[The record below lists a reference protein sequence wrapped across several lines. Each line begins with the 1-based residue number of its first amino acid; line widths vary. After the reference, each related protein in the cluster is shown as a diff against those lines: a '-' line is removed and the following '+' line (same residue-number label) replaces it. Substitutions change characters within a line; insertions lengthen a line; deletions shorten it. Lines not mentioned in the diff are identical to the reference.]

1 MSEAAVPLGRR
12 RLSTALDSIWL
23 PRLALLAGCLL
34 LFAFPLMTRSDYRL
48 FVATQ
53 IGIYLLV
60 VVGLNVLTGYAG
72 QPSLGHGA
80 LLAIGAYTTAIA
92 MVDHHWSF
100 WPAALLGMGLT
111 AAAGAVMGLPAF
123 RVSTWYFAL
132 ITLGFVEVVSG
143 MLIEWRAL
151 THSFNGI
158 VGIPKPSIL
167 GHAMGSTELFWL
179 VAALN
184 IGCFAVVANLVHSRF
199 GRALIAVRD
208 NAAAASASGVSLVR
222 MKLFAFVLSA
232 AITGLAGALYAVQKT
247 VITPDDFTAEFSI
260 FFLVVVV
267 LGGAG
272 SLWGPALGTLVFFYV
287 PELLDSLRSWRLL
300 IYGVVLLALM
310 RFAPHGL
317 YGAIRALWSTLR
329 QRIGGPA
336 GRREAATARVREA
349 PSPAAARAGMTV
361 VAHKLA
367 KRFGGVAAL
376 DGVDIDV
383 AAGSVHAIVGPNGS
397 GKTTLLNMISGFYRP
412 DTGSIKL
419 GGIEVVGRSPARI
432 ARLSV
437 GRTFQTPKLLPE
449 LSASENVMLGGYT
462 AERASG
468 LEVAL
473 KLPSARRE
481 QRALASQAQRYLDFV
496 GLGERG
502 LAEAGDLSHGQQRL
516 AEIARAMIGT
526 PRLLLL
532 DEPAAGLSLA
542 ELDRLGVLI
551 DSIRALG
558 VTVVIVEHRLELVAS
573 ICSRVTVLDRG
584 TVLAGGTPGEVFS
597 NPAVVRAYMGAR
609 KVATATA
616 DDTRQP

>member
-1 MSEAAVPLGRR
+1 MPQGRR
-12 RLSTALDSIWL
+12 RLSTALDSTWL
-23 PRLALLAGCLL
+23 PRLVLLGVCVFLA
-34 LFAFPLMTRSDYRL
+34 AFPLLTRSDYRL

-80 LLAIGAYTTAIA
+80 LLAIGAYAAAIA

-100 WPAALLGMGLT
+100 WPSALLSMALT

-132 ITLGFVEVVSG
+132 ITLGFAEVVSG

-199 GRALIAVRD
+199 GRALMAVRD
-208 NAAAASASGVSLVR
+208 NAAAATASGVSLVR

-300 IYGVVLLALM
+300 IYGVVLLMLM

-317 YGAIRALWSTLR
+317 SGAIRALWSTLR
-329 QRIGGPA
+329 ARLGGPA
-336 GRREAATARVREA
+336 RPRRVAPAATVTETRA
-349 PSPAAARAGMTV
+349 PAPVGAGMTV
-361 VAHKLA
+361 VAHKVA

-376 DGVDIDV
+376 DSVDIDI

-412 DTGSIKL
+412 DAGSIRL
-419 GGIEVVGRSPARI
+419 GGVDVVGHSPARI
-432 ARLSV
+432 ARLRV

-473 KLPSARRE
+473 RLPRARRE
-481 QRALASQAQRYLDFV
+481 QRALESRAKRYLDFV
-496 GLGERG
+496 GLGERDV
-502 LAEAGDLSHGQQRL
+502 AEAGDLSHGQQRL

-532 DEPAAGLSLA
+532 DEPAAGLSLG
-542 ELDRLGVLI
+542 ELDRLGALI

-597 NPAVVRAYMGAR
+597 NPAVVRAYMGTR
-609 KVATATA
+609 KVGAAAA
-616 DDTRQP
+616 DEARRS

>member
-1 MSEAAVPLGRR
+1 MSEAAVLPGRS
-12 RLSTALDSIWL
+12 RLAIALDSEWL
-23 PRLALLAGCLL
+23 RRLALLAVCTLL
-34 LFAFPLMTRSDYRL
+34 VAFPLLTKSDYRL

-60 VVGLNVLTGYAG
+60 VMGLNVLTGYAG

-80 LLAIGAYTTAIA
+80 LLAIGAYAAAIA
-92 MVDHHWSF
+92 MVDHRWSF
-100 WPAALLGMGLT
+100 WPSALLSMALT
-111 AAAGAVMGLPAF
+111 AGAGALMGLPAF

-132 ITLGFVEVVSG
+132 ITLGFAEVVGG
-143 MLIEWRAL
+143 MLIEWKGL

-158 VGIPKPSIL
+158 VGIPKPSIW
-167 GHAMGSTELFWL
+167 GHAMGSAELFWL

-184 IGCFAVVANLVHSRF
+184 VGCFAVVANLVHSRF
-199 GRALIAVRD
+199 GRALMAVRD
-208 NAAAASASGVSLVR
+208 NDAAGSASGVSLVR

-267 LGGAG
+267 LGGGG

-300 IYGVVLLALM
+300 IYGVVLLLLM

-317 YGAIRALWSTLR
+317 SGAIVALWSALR
-329 QRIGGPA
+329 SRLGAPA
-336 GRREAATARVREA
+336 RPRQSVTAAALVT
-349 PSPAAARAGMTV
+349 AARAPAPVGAGMAVAVHQV
-361 VAHKLA
+361 V

-376 DGVDIDV
+376 DGVDLDI

-412 DTGSIKL
+412 DAGSIRL
-419 GGIEVVGRSPARI
+419 GGVEVVGRSPARI
-432 ARLSV
+432 ARLYV

-473 KLPSARRE
+473 RLPRARRE
-481 QRALASQAQRYLDFV
+481 QRALEARARRYLEFV
-496 GLGERG
+496 GLGERDV
-502 LAEAGDLSHGQQRL
+502 AEAGDLSHGQQRL

-542 ELDRLGVLI
+542 ELDRLGALI

-584 TVLAGGTPGEVFS
+584 TVLAGGTPSEVFS

-609 KVATATA
+609 KIGA
-616 DDTRQP
+616 P

>member
-1 MSEAAVPLGRR
+1 MPPGRA
-12 RLSTALDSIWL
+12 RLSTALDSAWL
-23 PRLALLAGCLL
+23 RRLALLAVCAFLV
-34 LFAFPLMTRSDYRL
+34 AFPLLTKSDYRL

-80 LLAIGAYTTAIA
+80 LLAIGAYAAAIA
-92 MVDHHWSF
+92 MVDHGWSF
-100 WPAALLGMGLT
+100 WPSTLLSMAVT
-111 AAAGAVMGLPAF
+111 AAAGALMGLPAF

-132 ITLGFVEVVSG
+132 ITLGFAEVVSG
-143 MLIEWRAL
+143 MLIEWRGL

-158 VGIPKPSIL
+158 VGIPKPAIG
-167 GHAMGSTELFWL
+167 GHAMGSAELFWL

-184 IGCFAVVANLVHSRF
+184 VGCFAVVANLVHSRF
-199 GRALIAVRD
+199 GRALMAVRD
-208 NAAAASASGVSLVR
+208 NDAAGSASGVSLVR

-267 LGGAG
+267 LGGGG

-300 IYGVVLLALM
+300 IYGVVLLLLM

-317 YGAIRALWSTLR
+317 YGAIRTLWGMLR
-329 QRIGGPA
+329 RRLRAPA
-336 GRREAATARVREA
+336 HPR
-349 PSPAAARAGMTV
+349 PAAPTAAAVTETSAPAPVGPGMAV
-361 VAHKLA
+361 VVRKAV

-376 DGVDIDV
+376 DGVDLDI
-383 AAGSVHAIVGPNGS
+383 AAGNVHAIVGPNGS

-412 DTGSIKL
+412 DAGSIQL
-419 GGIEVVGRSPARI
+419 GGVEVVGRSPARI
-432 ARLSV
+432 ARLYV

-449 LSASENVMLGGYT
+449 LSASENVMLGGYI
-462 AERASG
+462 AERATG

-473 KLPSARRE
+473 RLPRARRE
-481 QRALASQAQRYLDFV
+481 QRALESRARRYLDFV
-496 GLGERG
+496 GLGERDV
-502 LAEAGDLSHGQQRL
+502 AEAGDLSHGQQRL

-542 ELDRLGVLI
+542 ELDRLGALI
-551 DSIRALG
+551 GSIRALG

-573 ICSRVTVLDRG
+573 ICTRVTVLDRG
-584 TVLAGGTPGEVFS
+584 TVLAGGTPAEVFS

-609 KVATATA
+609 KVGGTPAAGA
-616 DDTRQP
+616 GLP

>member
-12 RLSTALDSIWL
+12 GLSTALDSAWL
-23 PRLALLAGCLL
+23 RRLTMAAVCVLLV
-34 LFAFPLMTRSDYRL
+34 AFPLVARSEYRL

-60 VVGLNVLTGYAG
+60 VAGLNVLTGYAG

-80 LLAIGAYTTAIA
+80 LLAIGAYTAAIA
-92 MVDHHWSF
+92 MVDHRWSF
-100 WPAALLGMGLT
+100 WPSALLGMALT
-111 AAAGAVMGLPAF
+111 AGVGALMALPAF

-132 ITLGFVEVVSG
+132 ITLGFAEVVSG
-143 MLIEWRAL
+143 MLIEWRGL

-158 VGIPKPSIL
+158 VGIPKPSIA
-167 GHAMGSTELFWL
+167 GHAMGSAELFWL

-184 IGCFAVVANLVHSRF
+184 VGGFAIVANLVQSRF
-199 GRALIAVRD
+199 GRALMAVRD
-208 NAAAASASGVSLVR
+208 NDAAATASGVSLIR
-222 MKLFAFVLSA
+222 AKLFAFVLSA

-272 SLWGPALGTLVFFYV
+272 SLWGPVLGTLVFFYV
-287 PELLDSLRSWRLL
+287 PELLDSLRTWRLL
-300 IYGVVLLALM
+300 IYGVILLMLM
-310 RFAPHGL
+310 WFAPHGL
-317 YGAIRALWSTLR
+317 AGAIGAIARRFRGRLGLAPRLRRSARAAAAVHAR
-329 QRIGGPA
+329 PAAPA
-336 GRREAATARVREA
+336 GGGLSV
-349 PSPAAARAGMTV
+349 AARKV
-361 VAHKLA
+361 A

-376 DGVDIDV
+376 DGVDVDV

-412 DTGSIKL
+412 DAGSIEL
-419 GGIEVVGRSPARI
+419 GGVEVVGRSPARI
-432 ARLSV
+432 ARLYV

-449 LSASENVMLGGYT
+449 LSAIENVMLGAYT
-462 AERASG
+462 AERATG
-468 LEVAL
+468 VEVAL
-473 KLPSARRE
+473 RLPRARRE
-481 QRALASQAQRYLDFV
+481 RRELEARARRYLDFV
-496 GLGERG
+496 GLADRDE
-502 LAEAGDLSHGQQRL
+502 AEAGDLSHGQQRL

-532 DEPAAGLSLA
+532 DEPAAGLSLG
-542 ELDRLGVLI
+542 ELDRLGALI
-551 DSIRALG
+551 GSIRALG

-573 ICSRVTVLDRG
+573 IASRVTVLDRG
-584 TVLAGGTPGEVFS
+584 AVLAGGTPAEVFS

-609 KVATATA
+609 KVAAGQEA
-616 DDTRQP
+616 RP

>member
-1 MSEAAVPLGRR
+1 MPLGRS
-12 RLSTALDSIWL
+12 RLSIALDSAWL
-23 PRLALLAGCLL
+23 RRLALLTVCLL
-34 LFAFPLMTRSDYRL
+34 LVAVPLLTKSDYRL

-80 LLAIGAYTTAIA
+80 LLAIGAYAAAIA
-92 MVDHHWSF
+92 MVDHGWSF
-100 WPAALLGMGLT
+100 WPAALLSMALT
-111 AAAGAVMGLPAF
+111 AAAGALMGLPAF

-132 ITLGFVEVVSG
+132 ITLGFAEVVGG
-143 MLIEWRAL
+143 MLIEWKGL

-158 VGIPKPSIL
+158 VGIPKPSIG
-167 GHAMGSTELFWL
+167 GHAMGSAELFWL

-184 IGCFAVVANLVHSRF
+184 VGCFAVVANLVHSRF
-199 GRALIAVRD
+199 GRALTAVRD
-208 NAAAASASGVSLVR
+208 NDAAGSASGVSLVR

-247 VITPDDFTAEFSI
+247 VITPDDFASEFSI

-267 LGGAG
+267 LGGGG
-272 SLWGPALGTLVFFYV
+272 SLWGSALGTLVFFYV

-300 IYGVVLLALM
+300 IYGVVLLLVM

-317 YGAIRALWSTLR
+317 SGAIQALWRALRGRL
-329 QRIGGPA
+329 GAPA
-336 GRREAATARVREA
+336 RPRPTVT
-349 PSPAAARAGMTV
+349 AAAVVTETRAPAPDGAGMAVIVHKV
-361 VAHKLA
+361 V

-376 DGVDIDV
+376 DAVDLDIG
-383 AAGSVHAIVGPNGS
+383 AGSVHAIVGPNGS

-412 DTGSIKL
+412 DAGSIRL
-419 GGIEVVGRSPARI
+419 GGVEIVGRSPARI
-432 ARLSV
+432 ARLFV

-449 LSASENVMLGGYT
+449 LSASENVMLGGYI

-473 KLPSARRE
+473 RLPRARRE
-481 QRALASQAQRYLDFV
+481 QRALESRAKRYLDFV
-496 GLGERG
+496 GLGERDVT
-502 LAEAGDLSHGQQRL
+502 EAGDLSHGQQRL

-542 ELDRLGVLI
+542 ELDRLGALI

-584 TVLAGGTPGEVFS
+584 TVLAGGTPAEVFS

-609 KVATATA
+609 KVGGPAAGEG
-616 DDTRQP
+616 TRS